1 MSADEDPP
9 DNPRDAAIDWVLRKK
24 EGALSRAERAAFEA
38 WLAADPARKA
48 AYEDIVQLSADLSAL
63 GPEHTDTARPR
74 RRYPLLALATTMAAT
89 AAVLFLLFDDLS
101 ALLLSDHSTGTGE
114 TEQLVLEDGSL
125 LELGP
130 KSAIALHY
138 TPAERRLTLL
148 QGEAWFSAVP
158 NPTRPFVVE
167 AAAGTVTALGT
178 SFDIALNKSETLV
191 TVTEHRVA
199 IETGGQK
206 TIVPEGQQS
215 SFVPDKPAQPPAP
228 ADVERLT
235 AWRRGKLIADDE
247 PLSDVLAALSRYRHG
262 FVYCLRP
269 AICARRVSGVFG
281 MDDPLQA
288 LNEIEK
294 SLGLGA
300 IRLSNFLIVLY
311 D

>member
-1 MSADEDPP
+1 M
-9 DNPRDAAIDWVLRKK
+9 
-24 EGALSRAERAAFEA
+24 
-38 WLAADPARKA
+38 
-48 AYEDIVQLSADLSAL
+48 
-63 GPEHTDTARPR
+63 
-74 RRYPLLALATTMAAT
+74 
-89 AAVLFLLFDDLS
+89 
-101 ALLLSDHSTGTGE
+101 
-114 TEQLVLEDGSL
+114 
-125 LELGP
+125 
-130 KSAIALHY
+130 
-138 TPAERRLTLL
+138 

-178 SFDIALNKSETLV
+178 SFDIALKKSETLV

-247 PLSDVLAALSRYRHG
+247 PLSYVLAALSRYRHG
-262 FVYCLRP
+262 FVYCLLP

-300 IRLSNFLIVLY
+300 FRLSNYLIVLY